1 MVDLLPHRALES
13 NDMND
18 GKTNLGHLEVVKKN
32 AKRICKN
39 VMGET
44 CLLFNF
50 YVQKFGIVLFGFP
63 VLSIVNPK

>member
-1 MVDLLPHRALES
+1 
-13 NDMND
+13 MND

-32 AKRICKN
+32 TKRICKN